1 MKQLHIAAIIATL
14 FLSISSLAQESHLQ
28 FKGIPIDG
36 NYVDF
41 AQKLIQKG
49 FKQEEVTDYGIVLRG
64 TFMATPEVMVTVHP
78 EPVSKVVSYV
88 VASIDAG
95 DNWTSIEQKYYQIV
109 DTYKQKYGEPKSHT
123 EEFTTIVEDDYDRLK
138 AIRDNKCVYKSEW
151 FVNNGGIGIA
161 LFYYQYTYYV
171 ICGYM
176 DEQNMMALK
185 QSIIDDI

>member
-1 MKQLHIAAIIATL
+1 MKQLHIVTLIAAL
-14 FLSISSLAQESHLQ
+14 LLSVSLSAQESHLK

-36 NYVDF
+36 NYVAF

-49 FKQEEVTDYGIVLRG
+49 FKQMETTDYGVVLKG
-64 TFMATPEVMVTVHP
+64 VFMATPDVMVTIHP
-78 EPVSKVVSYV
+78 DPASKVVSCMT
-88 VASIDAG
+88 ASIDAG

-109 DTYKQKYGEPKSHT
+109 DTYKQKYGEPTAHQ
-123 EEFTTIVEDDYDRLK
+123 EEFNTHVDDDFDRLR

-151 FVNNGGIGIA
+151 FVEGGGILIS

-171 ICGYM
+171 ICSYM